1 MAKPKHPILNEYNL
15 LKESFNQ
22 NPLASAVTDII
33 INIHN
38 ECQNELKSKQKHN
51 LNPGNGTI
59 GKTYFYFS
67 DDKKHSRPV
76 NQALFEDGYQPATD
90 FSGNLVKNQEGLTMT
105 KADWFLHNLKNNAIK
120 NQSADDFQS
129 AGKHRN
135 PCIAHSLNAVSKYHQ
150 KSQEKDENSHN
161 QQILSA
167 QLKY

>member
-90 FSGNLVKNQEGLTMT
+90 FSGKPYSPEHIPE
-105 KADWFLHNLKNNAIK
+105 A
-120 NQSADDFQS
+120 
-129 AGKHRN
+129 
-135 PCIAHSLNAVSKYHQ
+135 AHCNKL
-150 KSQEKDENSHN
+150 
-161 QQILSA
+161 ILPPLLYSV
-167 QLKY
+167 

>member
-1 MAKPKHPILNEYNL
+1 MAKTKHPILNEYNL

-59 GKTYFYFS
+59 WQNLLLFFS

-76 NQALFEDGYQPATD
+76 NQVLLKMVI
-90 FSGNLVKNQEGLTMT
+90 NLLLIFLVIQLRIK
-105 KADWFLHNLKNNAIK
+105 KA
-120 NQSADDFQS
+120 
-129 AGKHRN
+129 
-135 PCIAHSLNAVSKYHQ
+135 
-150 KSQEKDENSHN
+150 
-161 QQILSA
+161 
-167 QLKY
+167 

>member
-1 MAKPKHPILNEYNL
+1 MAKTKHPILNEYNL

-38 ECQNELKSKQKHN
+38 KCQNELKSKQKHN

-90 FSGNLVKNQEGLTMT
+90 FSGNQIG
-105 KADWFLHNLKNNAIK
+105 
-120 NQSADDFQS
+120 
-129 AGKHRN
+129 R
-135 PCIAHSLNAVSKYHQ
+135 AHV
-150 KSQEKDENSHN
+150 
-161 QQILSA
+161 
-167 QLKY
+167 